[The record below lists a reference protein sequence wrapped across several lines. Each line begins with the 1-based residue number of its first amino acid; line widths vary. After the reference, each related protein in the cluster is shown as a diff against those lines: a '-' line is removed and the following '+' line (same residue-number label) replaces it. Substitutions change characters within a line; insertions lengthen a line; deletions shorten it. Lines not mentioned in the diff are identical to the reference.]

1 MKTMKRGSGMRIRWV
16 IAALAMASAG
26 TGAVAQNS
34 AALRA
39 QMEETMALIRQAESM
54 GVDVSEMR
62 AMMEELRRQIEEDE
76 RAEREIASRPVE
88 QPMAEPAAALEPN
101 LAAGVC
107 GDFGITEENYR
118 TAALSGGNDVQMK
131 TLCGQAMEYYSMYK
145 RAMAQKH
152 PEAWRTY
159 DAHKQASMQLGAFD
173 RDTRAKPGEGIQ
185 VDTKTAVQVAAENR
199 AAQAAADAQ
208 AASIPRPPQAPP
220 CKGCVSPQ

>member
-1 MKTMKRGSGMRIRWV
+1 
-16 IAALAMASAG
+16 
-26 TGAVAQNS
+26 
-34 AALRA
+34 
-39 QMEETMALIRQAESM
+39 MEETMALIRQAESM

-62 AMMEELRRQIEEDE
+62 AQMEELRRMIEEDE
-76 RAEREIASRPVE
+76 RAEREMASRPVE
-88 QPMAEPAAALEPN
+88 QPMIAEAPASLEPN

-118 TAALSGGNDVQMK
+118 TAALAGGNDVQMK

-173 RDTRAKPGEGIQ
+173 RDTRAAPGEGIQ
-185 VDTKTAVQVAAENR
+185 PDTRSASQIAAEQQAEQAR
-199 AAQAAADAQ
+199 AE
-208 AASIPRPPQAPP
+208 ASYSSVPRPPQAPP

>member
-1 MKTMKRGSGMRIRWV
+1 MRRSFWIV
-16 IAALAMASAG
+16 AGAAALVG
-26 TGAVAQNS
+26 TPAPAQNS

-54 GVDVSEMR
+54 GVDVSELR
-62 AMMEELRRQIEEDE
+62 ATMEELQRSIEEDE
-76 RAEREIASRPVE
+76 RAEREMASRPVE
-88 QPMAEPAAALEPN
+88 QPVVAEAPAALEPN

-173 RDTRAKPGEGIQ
+173 RDTRAAPGEGIQ
-185 VDTKTAVQVAAENR
+185 PDTRTATQIAAERQAEQAR
-199 AAQAAADAQ
+199 AEAAY
-208 AASIPRPPQAPP
+208 SSVPRPPQAPP